1 MQTDDTQRVERLE
14 QRIMELREENAELKH
29 ALRHVFLNT
38 TDLVG
43 KIERGAEDNKAG
55 FKKILGRPI
64 ADTHLI
70 DPVLEPKVTS

>member
-29 ALRHVFLNT
+29 ALRHVILNT
-38 TDLVG
+38 MDLVG

-55 FKKILGRPI
+55 FEKILGRPI

-70 DPVLEPKVTS
+70 DLVLEPKVTS